1 MVTGGLL
8 WWRHQ
13 LLFGCYAIGADRDEL
28 RLFPRDAARLDNAH
42 CQVTALPSQ
51 VATPPPPPKKK
62 NTRKTKSNPVKFRF
76 VLTNQTNSGSCLL
89 KIKYFEKYVR
99 NNQVKPSKSS
109 NNSLITWRSRTLE
122 K

>member
-1 MVTGGLL
+1 MEQEKDLVVTGGLL

-51 VATPPPPPKKK
+51 VATPPPPPQKKTPEK
-62 NTRKTKSNPVKFRF
+62 LSPTQSSS
-76 VLTNQTNSGSCLL
+76 VLS
-89 KIKYFEKYVR
+89 
-99 NNQVKPSKSS
+99 
-109 NNSLITWRSRTLE
+109 
-122 K
+122 